1 MRNKNLLTII
11 AHRTRACFLCM
22 VTSADVLSSIAMT
35 ITWYCHS

>member
-1 MRNKNLLTII
+1 MRNKSLLAIT
-11 AHRTRACFLCM
+11 AHRSGTCFLCM